1 MNGATSKSFMK
12 NLSGS
17 DFTSHRNKKRFFE
30 AADVNKAVGMQKGKH
45 LFTTQHHLSPSPAVD
60 QVTPAHQNGHDKIA
74 YDQVDALSESL
85 GTKREHVGE
94 TLRKWGEFVEGGT
107 SKPESTFKTNMK
119 DYPLNTRARALEY
132 ERRGWAPDDTT
143 KLPDGSVAHSNGRGV
158 QTDIYSMQQGK
169 NTPRPI
175 NNLTAEQNTA
185 RTNVIMNSR
194 VRSDGTSGNKPVI
207 KPGSGHGGGRVLT
220 ESNDNLSDWQNFL
233 ARQEGTALEGS
244 SNSEEDDTKDK
255 KEKVNL
261 NIQPGKATIVAMQ
274 RGRHKY

>member
-30 AADVNKAVGMQKGKH
+30 AADVNKAVGMQTGKH

-60 QVTPAHQNGHDKIA
+60 QVTPAH
-74 YDQVDALSESL
+74 
-85 GTKREHVGE
+85 
-94 TLRKWGEFVEGGT
+94 
-107 SKPESTFKTNMK
+107 
-119 DYPLNTRARALEY
+119 
-132 ERRGWAPDDTT
+132 
-143 KLPDGSVAHSNGRGV
+143 SNGRGV
-158 QTDIYSMQQGK
+158 KTDIYSMQQGK

-175 NNLTAEQNTA
+175 NNLTAEENTA

-220 ESNDNLSDWQNFL
+220 ESNDNISNWINSL
-233 ARQEGTALEGS
+233 ARKEGTALEES
-244 SNSEEDDTKDK
+244 SNSEEDDTTKDK

-261 NIQPGKATIVAMQ
+261 NIQPGKATIVALQ

>member
-60 QVTPAHQNGHDKIA
+60 QVTPAH
-74 YDQVDALSESL
+74 SE
-85 GTKREHVGE
+85 
-94 TLRKWGEFVEGGT
+94 
-107 SKPESTFKTNMK
+107 
-119 DYPLNTRARALEY
+119 
-132 ERRGWAPDDTT
+132 
-143 KLPDGSVAHSNGRGV
+143 GRGV
-158 QTDIYSMQQGK
+158 KTDVYSMQQGK

-175 NNLTAEQNTA
+175 NNLTAEEQKA
-185 RTNVIMNSR
+185 LTNVMVNEDFELDTKDKNI
-194 VRSDGTSGNKPVI
+194 
-207 KPGSGHGGGRVLT
+207 GSNTGGRMGG
-220 ESNDNLSDWQNFL
+220 
-233 ARQEGTALEGS
+233 ARQEGTPLEES
-244 SNSEEDDTKDK
+244 SNSEEDDTTKDK